1 MTTETN
7 VKQAA
12 EHIQAR
18 YRALSTYANKIS
30 QIGIESGKPVP
41 CSLLATYHAAVRD
54 YLRFGTA
61 FFNALDKKK
70 IQVDQIIMTG
80 GKPKLDAKG
89 RPKALRISAPLRPP
103 VFITNKDFCPSA
115 ALVAGEATVTVTS
128 FTRPRR
134 QPLSGDSRTLVGLGP
149 LVIPVAMMVGTWA
162 FRLGAIYLS
171 TVALEKLAAVIQG
184 HPPNYNL
191 DKQIEAGLTG
201 YTNILKA
208 GGSPEQAAAALK
220 QAAVPPPPPPP
231 SSFFA
236 GLGSNALLIGLGV
249 LAVGGG
255 LYFYKSSSGA
265 AAPAAA

>member
-1 MTTETN
+1 MATETN

-18 YRALSTYANKIS
+18 YRALSVYANKIS

-54 YLRFGTA
+54 YLRFGKA
-61 FFNALDKKK
+61 FFDALDKKK

-115 ALVAGEATVTVTS
+115 ALVAGEATVTVTG

-134 QPLSGDSRTLVGLGP
+134 QPLSGLARTQVGL
-149 LVIPVAMMVGTWA
+149 VWIPAAVMVGTWA

-171 TVALEKLAAVIQG
+171 TVALEKLAVVIQG

-236 GLGSNALLIGLGV
+236 NLGSNALLIGLGV